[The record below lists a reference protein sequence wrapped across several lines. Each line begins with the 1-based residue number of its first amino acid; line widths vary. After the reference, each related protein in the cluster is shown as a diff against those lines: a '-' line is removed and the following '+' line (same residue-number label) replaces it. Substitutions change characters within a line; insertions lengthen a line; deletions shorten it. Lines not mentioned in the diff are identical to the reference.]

1 MTAAFAV
8 LLLCPVLQFL
18 DAVSLKGFAGQ
29 STLDVLHCR
38 VLMPTGLIRL
48 LLILMWLLCNSELK
62 HVLEFL
68 IPKALFFCWF
78 GCCCTDMGC
87 VAWSC
92 MMLFAGW
99 RSAATDDFADSVA
112 DAPGL

>member
-48 LLILMWLLCNSELK
+48 LLILMWVVTDAGVHVALELLLDSVPGEDGQIYGLLDFAALDAFGL
-62 HVLEFL
+62 LEFCAAVWLFTML
-68 IPKALFFCWF
+68 I
-78 GCCCTDMGC
+78 
-87 VAWSC
+87 
-92 MMLFAGW
+92 
-99 RSAATDDFADSVA
+99 
-112 DAPGL
+112 